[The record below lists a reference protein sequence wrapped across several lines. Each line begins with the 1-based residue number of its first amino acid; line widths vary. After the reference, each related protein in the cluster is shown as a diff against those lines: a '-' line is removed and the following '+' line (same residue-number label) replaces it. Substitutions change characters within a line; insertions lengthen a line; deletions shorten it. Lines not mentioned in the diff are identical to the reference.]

1 MQRKLGGAIM
11 SLSLKKMAYGL
22 NKKGNIKNKS
32 NKLLKV
38 VNALKYFIKIE
49 SVITN
54 ATASIN

>member
-1 MQRKLGGAIM
+1 M
-11 SLSLKKMAYGL
+11 SLSLIKMAYGL
-22 NKKGNIKNKS
+22 NNKGNIKNKS